1 MELKAKNKLITTI
14 IWILFILYLV
24 LLVKVILFK
33 YSMSMTLDMMN
44 FANKM
49 PIDYRI
55 SRANFIPFKTL
66 IHYLGGIQS
75 SGVAKVNILANL
87 IAFAPMGFLIP
98 ILLKKLQNGVNVS
111 IVSFTV
117 SLLFELT
124 QLILGIGE
132 FDIDDII
139 LNVLGAILGYLLFKV
154 FNHLASK
161 ILKVN
166 ITS

>member
-1 MELKAKNKLITTI
+1 MELRAKNKLITTI
-14 IWILFILYLV
+14 IWILFILYLA

-33 YSMSMTLDMMN
+33 YSMITTLGMIN
-44 FANKM
+44 YANKM

-66 IHYLGGIQS
+66 IHYLGCIKS
-75 SGVAKVNILANL
+75 SGVAKVNILAN
-87 IAFAPMGFLIP
+87 IVAFAPMGFLMP
-98 ILLKKLQNGVNVS
+98 ILLKKLQNGINVS
-111 IVSFTV
+111 IVSFIV

-124 QLILGIGE
+124 QLILSIGE

-154 FNHLASK
+154 FSHLASK

-166 ITS
+166 IAS